1 MSEDSFLTPSTSQKD
16 EAAKTEEV
24 ERTGGKVKESL
35 CKAPRG
41 IPHTE
46 GVPFD
51 GLHVLWPWF
60 LTHFIQS
67 AFCIDHRRRVH
78 RQLLSGQQGIS
89 SESSRSLSLSY
100 S

>member
-1 MSEDSFLTPSTSQKD
+1 MVEDVSGLSGESFLTPSTAQKD

-24 ERTGGKVKESL
+24 ERTEGKAKESL

-41 IPHTE
+41 TPHTE

-67 AFCIDHRRRVH
+67 ASCIDHRRRVH
-78 RQLLSGQQGIS
+78 CHSQGK
-89 SESSRSLSLSY
+89 RASL
-100 S
+100 